1 MGLRNHQFITSLT
14 PKSKTYKKGLG
25 DGLFVVVDKVYD
37 GVDGTK
43 NGGRKY
49 FKGRI
54 KGEEVWVGVFGNKA
68 GELSLADARNKFY
81 QIKDTCLKQNISY
94 KELQRQNERAKLATW
109 CLDDA
114 IKSFLE
120 YKKELIKETTFI
132 EYERKLNQV
141 LTHIDGSTPLE
152 ELEWDKGGRET
163 IEEVI
168 SKLEDGRNGH
178 NYDLARRSRNLLNQV
193 FKRAISKGKMTRGQN
208 PASLENG
215 EPRKHKVNHHPHLKW
230 EEVPEFLEKVSLNPV
245 HNHPFSQLAT
255 KFMLLTFLRAGALTR
270 LKWEMIDEEKEL
282 LIIDGSTS
290 GLKRTK
296 GRNDDRPHY
305 IPITSHMKE
314 LLDYA
319 KRFNTGQEYIFLPM
333 RESRFPHLDPSAPN
347 HYIRNLGYKGKL
359 RAHGWRSVA
368 ITYGVDLLREDL
380 AVIKKQAGHLPD
392 NKVDQAYDKSE
403 MLDRRREFL
412 EKWGNLLVE
421 NGLEL

>member
-1 MGLRNHQFITSLT
+1 MLNHKQLISLK

-25 DGLFVVVDKVYD
+25 DGLFIEVKKTYKNKK
-37 GVDGTK
+37 GITK
-43 NGGRKY
+43 GGSKS

-54 KGEEVWVGVFGNKA
+54 KGQDVFLGVFGSGGGQLTLK
-68 GELSLADARNKFY
+68 DAREKFY
-81 QIKDTCLKQNISY
+81 SIKKDCYSKEITYSEYKRQKQKIQETKWDLS
-94 KELQRQNERAKLATW
+94 E
-109 CLDDA
+109 A
-114 IKSFLE
+114 IHSFLKH
-120 YKKELIKETTFI
+120 KKERIKKTTFI

-305 IPITSHMKE
+305 IPITSHIKE